1 VIDCHYRR
9 LGTDGD
15 HQVFESTAGTAS
27 NWNAEIQHGSPPL
40 ALMTKAIEE
49 LAARI
54 QTGGQERS
62 DSGIQT
68 GGLRIGRLT
77 LDLLGAVPVAPV
89 KVRAWVVRPGARI
102 SLMTAEMTAAA
113 GSDDRVLARVT
124 AWLLA
129 PSDTSDVATDRYP
142 PLVEGATVPHAHEWA
157 GAPGYL
163 ETVSW
168 RSQPTA
174 AGDARVGWLSPLVP
188 LVDSEELTDVQR
200 LAMVVDSANGVGA
213 ALDPERFVFMNTDTT
228 VHLHR
233 APEGNDFAL
242 RSRASIGQDGIGV
255 TTAEIFDRRG
265 FTGVSAQTLLVQR
278 R

>member
-9 LGTDGD
+9 LAADGEY
-15 HQVFESTAGTAS
+15 QVFESTAGTAS

-40 ALMTKAIEE
+40 ALLTKAIEE
-49 LAARI
+49 LAAP
-54 QTGGQERS
+54 
-62 DSGIQT
+62 SGDT
-68 GGLRIGRLT
+68 RMVSGLRVGRLV
-77 LDLLGAVPVAPV
+77 LDILGAIPVAPV
-89 KVRAWVVRPGARI
+89 KVRAWVMRPGARI
-102 SLMTAEMTAAA
+102 SLVAAEMSPATP
-113 GSDDRVLARVT
+113 GGGDRPVARVS

-142 PLVEGATVPHAHEWA
+142 ALVEGEAAPEAHGWQ

-163 ETVSW
+163 ESIDW
-168 RSQPTA
+168 RTQPTA
-174 AGDARVGWLSPLVP
+174 AADAAVAWLSPLVP
-188 LVDSEELTDVQR
+188 LVDTEPTTDLQR

-213 ALDPERFVFMNTDTT
+213 ALNPDDFVFMNTDTS

-242 RSRASIGQDGIGV
+242 RARGSIGPDGIGV

-265 FTGVSAQTLLVQR
+265 FIGTSAQTLLVQR